1 MSRPAST
8 RPDSTLGLRHV
19 ALYVQDLE
27 ASLHFYVDLLGM
39 QVEWHPD
46 ADNIYLT
53 TAGQDNLALHRHK
66 DGAKPTGP
74 QVLDHIGFILPSPK
88 QVDVW
93 HDFLVAEGV
102 TIKAAPRTHRDG
114 ARSFYCADPEG
125 TVVQMIYHPPIA
137 GNMG

>member
-1 MSRPAST
+1 MSRPA
-8 RPDSTLGLRHV
+8 STLGLRHV
-19 ALYVQDLE
+19 ALYVRDME

-53 TAGQDNLALHRHK
+53 TAGQDNLALHRRTG
-66 DGAKPTGP
+66 GAALAGT
-74 QVLDHIGFILPSPK
+74 QTLDHIGFILQSPE
-88 QVDVW
+88 QVDAW
-93 HDFLVAEGV
+93 HDFLAAQGV
-102 TIKAAPRTHRDG
+102 SIKAAPRTHRDG

-125 TVVQMIYHPPIA
+125 TVVQMIFHPPIA